1 LSDEELMNYFYLAKE
16 LNNCLNLM
24 DKIIKKYYLAERSQR
39 EENVKQNQL
48 KKYSS
53 SKVVEPA
60 IENEPYFK
68 SRR

>member
-1 LSDEELMNYFYLAKE
+1 ME
-16 LNNCLNLM
+16 
-24 DKIIKKYYLAERSQR
+24 KIIKKYYLAERTQR

-53 SKVVEPA
+53 SKAVESV